1 MRNILMVAL
10 FASVVISDS
19 VNADDGQDITVTPAG
34 TVSSEQG
41 SPDYFTGH
49 VIIDLLTPSSLKTP
63 ASSGLVTFAPGARTA
78 WHIHPAGQML
88 IVRSGKGWIQK
99 EGQAKRIIN
108 PGDVVWIP
116 AGVKHWHGATDTTGM
131 SHIAVTY
138 LQDGKGA
145 DWLEPVSDQEY
156 SAK

>member
-1 MRNILMVAL
+1 MIL
-10 FASVVISDS
+10 
-19 VNADDGQDITVTPAG
+19 
-34 TVSSEQG
+34 
-41 SPDYFTGH
+41 SPLK
-49 VIIDLLTPSSLKTP
+49 VLQSLQ
-63 ASSGLVTFAPGARTA
+63 RD
-78 WHIHPAGQML
+78 
-88 IVRSGKGWIQK
+88 KGWIQK